1 MSKSKEDLEGS
12 SQARRVHGVRAPASP
27 QSWGMTQL
35 RRSYRVDPEVV
46 GHDLGWAA
54 RWDMVP

>member
-1 MSKSKEDLEGS
+1 M
-12 SQARRVHGVRAPASP
+12 QAAALP

-35 RRSYRVDPEVV
+35 KRSYRVDPELV
-46 GHDLGWAA
+46 GQDFSWAS